1 MREAPRVSPPMTIVL
16 AIVTPLFGRSLNFT
30 EGMMEENQR
39 EEAATSSVER
49 GQAHPRRSSKP
60 ATSLRFAELVEM
72 VSILEEY
79 DYDGQLGPY
88 PKQNRLKGKIMDKVR
103 RTLHEKFGLQRSRVQ
118 LSTKWSDLKRRNP
131 EDLERIKKVL
141 IRRK

>member
-1 MREAPRVSPPMTIVL
+1 MTIVL
-16 AIVTPLFGRSLNFT
+16 AIVTPLFGRSLHFT

-79 DYDGQLGPY
+79 DYDGKLGPY
-88 PKQNRLKGKIMDKVR
+88 PNPKRLKGKIMDKVR
-103 RTLHEKFGLQRSRVQ
+103 RTLYDKFGVRMSRVQ
-118 LSTKWSDLKRRNP
+118 LSTKWSDLKRRNK
-131 EDLERIKKVL
+131 EDLETIKKYL
-141 IRRK
+141 LRRK